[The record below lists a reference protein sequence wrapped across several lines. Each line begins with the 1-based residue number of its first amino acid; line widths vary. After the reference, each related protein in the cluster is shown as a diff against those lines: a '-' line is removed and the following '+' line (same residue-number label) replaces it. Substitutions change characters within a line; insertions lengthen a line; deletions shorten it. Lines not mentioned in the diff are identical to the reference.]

1 VYQVVSTIAVICIIH
16 YSATGGQT
24 QWTSH
29 RHCWIRE
36 NQKKTIGCYGTLIGN
51 PKLEVEPTVVSA
63 AVRPA
68 HQKWPIGT
76 GAGIS
81 FRRHREDPCFLRQYV
96 CWQESGTALF
106 GLLKVGP
113 YMAFYV
119 TCLLAQSAHVIYV
132 RVVCCM
138 QEEYL
143 HSI

>member
-1 VYQVVSTIAVICIIH
+1 MKT
-16 YSATGGQT
+16 
-24 QWTSH
+24 
-29 RHCWIRE
+29 
-36 NQKKTIGCYGTLIGN
+36 KKTIGCYGTLIGN

-81 FRRHREDPCFLRQYV
+81 FRRHRDDPCFLRQYV

-119 TCLLAQSAHVIYV
+119 TCLFAQSAHVIYV
-132 RVVCCM
+132 RVVYCM